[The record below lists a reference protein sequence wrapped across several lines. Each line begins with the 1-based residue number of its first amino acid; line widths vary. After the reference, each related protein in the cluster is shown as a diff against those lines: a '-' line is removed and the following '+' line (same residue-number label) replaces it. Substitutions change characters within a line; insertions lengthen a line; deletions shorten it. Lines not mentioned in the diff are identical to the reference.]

1 MFKIKNKSII
11 ILIVIVIGVCG
22 VLSAKT
28 IVKWKAIN
36 VQKYWSRRVA
46 KLENNVNTFFY
57 RPLRFEKMDVDVSP
71 FEEIRVRVIS
81 KEKNDEV
88 KFNLHINGQTSSY
101 TVKKVSSND
110 SFGFYESLELKIP
123 KNTQKF
129 SIYTRNPNAYF
140 RVFGKEV
147 SVIKEIPKSVIL
159 KGESYKRIV
168 SLISSKTRSDY
179 FIADSSSPVRF
190 TAQYD

>member
-101 TVKKVSSND
+101 TVKKVSS
-110 SFGFYESLELKIP
+110 K
-123 KNTQKF
+123 
-129 SIYTRNPNAYF
+129 
-140 RVFGKEV
+140 
-147 SVIKEIPKSVIL
+147 
-159 KGESYKRIV
+159 
-168 SLISSKTRSDY
+168 
-179 FIADSSSPVRF
+179 
-190 TAQYD
+190 